1 VAVDDRIRL
10 FCALQLPEAVV
21 AALAGWQAVHL
32 QGAHITAGRVV
43 PAEHL
48 HITLAF
54 LGSRPRSE
62 LPGIVRELAGAAAA
76 GGPVRLRVQRYR
88 ETSSVGMLVFEDC
101 GGGGSALVRALGA
114 GLERIGSYRPEQRPW
129 LPHVTVTRFRRRPG
143 LDPRLPVLGEVD
155 AVRAALYCSMLRPTG
170 ARYDVLESVAL
181 GGR

>member
-21 AALAGWQAVHL
+21 AALSDWQA
-32 QGAHITAGRVV
+32 ARITAGRVV

-48 HITLAF
+48 HVTLAF

-101 GGGGSALVRALGA
+101 SGGGSAVARALGA

-143 LDPRLPVLGEVD
+143 LDPSLPVLGEVD
-155 AVRAALYCSMLRPTG
+155 AVRAALYCSTLRPTG

>member
-1 VAVDDRIRL
+1 MAVDDRIRL

>member
-1 VAVDDRIRL
+1 MAGDDRTRL

-21 AALAGWQAVHL
+21 ASLARWQA
-32 QGAHITAGRVV
+32 AHITAGRLV

-48 HITLAF
+48 HVTLAF

-62 LPGIVRELAGAAAA
+62 LPGIVRELAGAAAG

-88 ETSSVGMLVFEDC
+88 ETSSVGMLVFEDR
-101 GGGGSALVRALGA
+101 GGGGSALARALEA

-129 LPHVTVTRFRRRPG
+129 LPHVTVTRFRRPAG
-143 LDPRLPVLGEVD
+143 LDPPLPVLGEVD
-155 AVRAALYCSMLRPTG
+155 AVRAALYCSTLRPTG

>member
-1 VAVDDRIRL
+1 MAVDDRIRL

-21 AALAGWQAVHL
+21 AALTDWQAVHL

-101 GGGGSALVRALGA
+101 SGGGSALARALGA

-129 LPHVTVTRFRRRPG
+129 LPHVTVTRFRRRPS
-143 LDPRLPVLGEVD
+143 LDPPLPVLGEVD
-155 AVRAALYCSMLRPTG
+155 AVRAALYCSTLRPTG

>member
-1 VAVDDRIRL
+1 VAGDDRIRL

-21 AALAGWQAVHL
+21 AALADWQA
-32 QGAHITAGRVV
+32 AHITAGRLV

-88 ETSSVGMLVFEDC
+88 ETSSVGMLVFEDS
-101 GGGGSALVRALGA
+101 GGGGSSLARALGA

-129 LPHVTVTRFRRRPG
+129 LPHVTVIRFRRRPG
-143 LDPRLPVLGEVD
+143 LDPPLPVLGVVD
-155 AVRAALYCSMLRPTG
+155 TVRAALYCSTLRPTG

>member
-1 VAVDDRIRL
+1 VAGDDRTRL

-21 AALAGWQAVHL
+21 ASLARWQA
-32 QGAHITAGRVV
+32 AHITAGRLV

-48 HITLAF
+48 HVTLAF

-62 LPGIVRELAGAAAA
+62 LPGIVRELAGAAAG

-88 ETSSVGMLVFEDC
+88 ETSSVGMLVFEDR
-101 GGGGSALVRALGA
+101 GGGGSALARALEA

-129 LPHVTVTRFRRRPG
+129 LPHVTVTRFRRPPG
-143 LDPRLPVLGEVD
+143 LDPPQPVLGEVD
-155 AVRAALYCSMLRPTG
+155 AVRAALYCSTLRPTG

>member
-1 VAVDDRIRL
+1 MAGDDRTRL

-21 AALAGWQAVHL
+21 ASLARWQA
-32 QGAHITAGRVV
+32 AHITAGRLV

-48 HITLAF
+48 HVTLAF

-62 LPGIVRELAGAAAA
+62 LPGIVRELAGAAAG

-88 ETSSVGMLVFEDC
+88 ETSSVGMLVFEDR
-101 GGGGSALVRALGA
+101 GGGGSALARALEA

-143 LDPRLPVLGEVD
+143 LDPSLPVLGEVD
-155 AVRAALYCSMLRPTG
+155 AVRAALYCSTLRPTG